1 MDRVIQRQDDIDSNE
16 EEISINR
23 SSMTENQNEQDTGSR
38 SLSNIKTTSFLCLP
52 FSMDKFIK

>member
-1 MDRVIQRQDDIDSNE
+1 MDRVIQRQDDMDSNE

-23 SSMTENQNEQDTGSR
+23 SSITENQNEQDTGSKI
-38 SLSNIKTTSFLCLP
+38 LSNIKTTSFLCLS